1 MQKDAKKE
9 RDAKKALGYKHEW
22 IDTRG
27 HSHRVFFDKKTL
39 EKPKTT
45 WTALIAVAVL
55 AFLIG
60 GVVLLTVPAAKNGGT
75 IRPNSANSKPA
86 FAPQSSLTGLTAQPA
101 TALAAGWN
109 GEFFLADRAEIAL
122 FDANG
127 KKIDAWPNA
136 TGETPTALSFVA
148 NEGSAKNGLLLIAYP
163 NRVDAISFNLGAA
176 SASASAPETEN
187 ENETENANVN
197 DSETVRDAET
207 NGGNAA
213 QVVVRTAAGGALGP
227 ATTVLSIPNAE
238 ISGVATSDERLFVA
252 DRKSERVW
260 RYSWAKLDA
269 LNGAESKETAPDGE
283 IGAPDPASGYP
294 GLRPAIGTR
303 FNVVY
308 SPANNEI
315 FVANSGLF
323 RVDAFNAD
331 SAARVAEHSWAK
343 APGGSDR
350 AFGGMANPV
359 AVVVSSNGWLAT
371 VEQEKAAN
379 GADEKKVGQKSPL
392 QIFEWGGNWIAE
404 IPTTAKSDKNATT
417 APFVAAALSAD
428 SRRLLTLSANGA
440 VDVFVQP

>member
-27 HSHRVFFDKKTL
+27 HSHRIFFDKKTL

-60 GVVLLTVPAAKNGGT
+60 GVVLLTVPAEKSGGPV
-75 IRPNSANSKPA
+75 RLNSANLKPA
-86 FAPQSSLTGLTAQPA
+86 FAPKSSLIGLTAQPA

-127 KKIDAWPNA
+127 QKLDAWPNKN
-136 TGETPTALSFVA
+136 GETPTALSFVA

-163 NRVDAISFNLGAA
+163 NRVDSISFDLGAA
-176 SASASAPETEN
+176 TANANAAL
-187 ENETENANVN
+187 ETENAEN
-197 DSETVRDAET
+197 AES
-207 NGGNAA
+207 NGENAA
-213 QVVVRTAAGGALGP
+213 AVVVRTAAGGALGP
-227 ATTVLSIPNAE
+227 ATTVLTIPNAE

-269 LNGAESKETAPDGE
+269 LKNAESKETTPDCE
-283 IGAPDPASGYP
+283 IGAPDAASGYP
-294 GLRPAIGTR
+294 GLRPAR
-303 FNVVY
+303 SVPFFNVVF
-308 SPANNEI
+308 SSANNEI

-331 SAARVAEHSWAK
+331 SGARVAEHSWAK
-343 APGGSDR
+343 APGGSER
-350 AFGGMANPV
+350 AFGGMENPV
-359 AVVVSSNGWLAT
+359 AVVVSPNGWLAT
-371 VEQEKAAN
+371 VEQEKVAN
-379 GADEKKVGQKSPL
+379 GVGAKKIGPKSPL
-392 QIFEWGGNWIAE
+392 QIFEWTGNWIAE
-404 IPTTAKSDKNATT
+404 IPPTAKSDKSA
-417 APFVAAALSAD
+417 APAPYVAAALSAN